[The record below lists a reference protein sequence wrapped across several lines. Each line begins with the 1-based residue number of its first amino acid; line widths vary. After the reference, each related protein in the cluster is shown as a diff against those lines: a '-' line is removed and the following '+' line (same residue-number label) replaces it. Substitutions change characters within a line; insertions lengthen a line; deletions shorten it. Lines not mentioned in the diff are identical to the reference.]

1 MKEKNN
7 ILSKVSI
14 KGLTMQTIGIKDLQI
29 NPATLTKALEA
40 QEYTLITKRSKPL
53 GIALAFDDK
62 IVTQGLKTALMVDA
76 YEKSLLSLGQL
87 SKALNISKRDTMK
100 MLSLLGIDVI
110 DYDFKDELKDLDNF
124 L

>member
-1 MKEKNN
+1 
-7 ILSKVSI
+7 
-14 KGLTMQTIGIKDLQI
+14 MQTIGIKDLQI

-40 QEYTLITKRSKPL
+40 HEYTLITKRSKPL

-62 IVTQGLKTALMVDA
+62 IVTRGLKTALMIDA

-87 SKALNISKRDTMK
+87 SQALDMSKRETMK
-100 MLSLLGIDVI
+100 MLSLSGIDVI
-110 DYDFKDELKDLDNF
+110 DYDFKDELKELDSF